1 VTDQA
6 DTRLTTTRAIMRDPA
21 FAAGVSDVRNGVPF
35 DYNHLN
41 SWEYELGRLWAYL
54 APTTMPLKIK
64 GKLNPK
70 AIALCDLAF
79 KRKYLI

>member
-6 DTRLTTTRAIMRDPA
+6 DTRRTTTRAIMRDPA

-41 SWEYELGRLWAYL
+41 SWEYERGRLWAYL
-54 APTTMPLKIK
+54 APTTNKP
-64 GKLNPK
+64 NE
-70 AIALCDLAF
+70 
-79 KRKYLI
+79 KRDDYGDSEDADVSDIDR